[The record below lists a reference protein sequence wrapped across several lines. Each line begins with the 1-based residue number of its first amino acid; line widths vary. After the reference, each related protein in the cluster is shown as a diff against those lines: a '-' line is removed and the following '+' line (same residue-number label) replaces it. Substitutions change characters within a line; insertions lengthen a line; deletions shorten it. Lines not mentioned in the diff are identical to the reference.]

1 MKIGLEI
8 CAHVNCLVVP
18 VSSIT
23 GSQSTKLLKRTI
35 SVEVE
40 EDILLDL
47 ELGASGVDKG
57 LRRCG
62 DGGDQEGQEL
72 RWYYVR
78 LKSAT
83 PPHGRISPAGR
94 TTRLQVVRYNENPP
108 GSFRRTQSLC
118 LLFK

>member
-1 MKIGLEI
+1 MEL
-8 CAHVNCLVVP
+8 
-18 VSSIT
+18 
-23 GSQSTKLLKRTI
+23 
-35 SVEVE
+35 E

-83 PPHGRISPAGR
+83 PLHGRISPAGR
-94 TTRLQVVRYNENPP
+94 TTRLQVVRYNENHQVLS
-108 GSFRRTQSLC
+108 GEHGHCVCFSNEVISQISAQERKATL
-118 LLFK
+118 